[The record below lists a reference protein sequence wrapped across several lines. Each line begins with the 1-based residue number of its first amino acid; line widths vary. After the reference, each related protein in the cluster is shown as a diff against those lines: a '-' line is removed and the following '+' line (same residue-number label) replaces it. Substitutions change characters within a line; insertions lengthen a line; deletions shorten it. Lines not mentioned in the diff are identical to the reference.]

1 MGLGF
6 AIVANSRPYE
16 GLFFGLLVGGALVL
30 WLLGE
35 DRPPLGL
42 AARHALMPALLMLAL
57 TGLALGYYFWR
68 TTGSPWD
75 APYLLNLRKYNPAP
89 YFPWQ
94 PLGPVPVYHHEIF
107 RKYYIGAPVARYY
120 TERSIL
126 GIVAVI
132 MSVPTIA
139 ASFYLGPALA
149 LPVLLALTVMPY
161 GFSWKNTGWN
171 TRFLL
176 LVCGV
181 ALVAPMVPIRATWFL
196 P

>member
-75 APYLLNLRKYNPAP
+75 TPYMVNQRAY
-89 YFPWQ
+89 
-94 PLGPVPVYHHEIF
+94 GPVYFAWQVSKTLPQYHH
-107 RKYYIGAPVARYY
+107 V
-120 TERSIL
+120 T
-126 GIVAVI
+126 
-132 MSVPTIA
+132 
-139 ASFYLGPALA
+139 
-149 LPVLLALTVMPY
+149 
-161 GFSWKNTGWN
+161 
-171 TRFLL
+171 
-176 LVCGV
+176 
-181 ALVAPMVPIRATWFL
+181 
-196 P
+196 